1 MKARGIK
8 NYKNI
13 TEQLLQQF
21 NLMDIRQRDGR
32 LLSGGQ
38 MRRASLAIGVS
49 LNPKVLLLD
58 EPTASLDMA
67 TRKRITHTLKEV
79 ADTVETIVIATHDMQ
94 LVAEW
99 ANRVIVLHD
108 GQVIGDGS
116 REEIFADE
124 KLLQRAGIV
133 APEIVQ
139 LSQRLNGRICYSIQE
154 FLDYLEKEAV
164 LFV

>member
-1 MKARGIK
+1 M
-8 NYKNI
+8 
-13 TEQLLQQF
+13 
-21 NLMDIRQRDGR
+21 
-32 LLSGGQ
+32 
-38 MRRASLAIGVS
+38 
-49 LNPKVLLLD
+49 D

-124 KLLQRAGIV
+124 KLLQRTG
-133 APEIVQ
+133 
-139 LSQRLNGRICYSIQE
+139 LSPQKLCS
-154 FLDYLEKEAV
+154 
-164 LFV
+164 